1 MVITVFYH
9 LCQGEELPLQHVT
22 SLWVLIRWRETHK
35 MENVD
40 YARTQWCSEG
50 EGVEKTNYKK
60 TCSTPDLL
68 V

>member
-1 MVITVFYH
+1 
-9 LCQGEELPLQHVT
+9 
-22 SLWVLIRWRETHK
+22 